1 MKTDTDFARYV
12 SMFLSDYLPHHRNV
26 SPNTIKSYTEAFVQF
41 ITYMRDD
48 RKTPVEKLTLDKVNK
63 ENVIG
68 FLGWITGKR
77 GCGNATRNYRLAAIC
92 SFRFFVICNML
103 SAVTPIGSNPGF
115 TISI

>member
-48 RKTPVEKLTLDKVNK
+48 RKTPVEKLTLD
-63 ENVIG
+63 
-68 FLGWITGKR
+68 
-77 GCGNATRNYRLAAIC
+77 
-92 SFRFFVICNML
+92 
-103 SAVTPIGSNPGF
+103 
-115 TISI
+115 

>member
-92 SFRFFVICNML
+92 SFAQYMQYEDWDGCP
-103 SAVTPIGSNPGF
+103 TGSRY
-115 TISI
+115 